1 VFGKPGRRAPQLD
14 VAPGPTAVN
23 PPRESAAP
31 FSLRVL
37 AGLVLAVAVLSLAK
51 EVLIPVALALLASFL
66 LAPVV
71 GLLERWRVGRVPSVV
86 IVVVG
91 STALLAGLGGFVF
104 SQAVDLTRSVDRYKE
119 TIRAKLEQLGEPTGG
134 AIETAKRTL
143 EELKPRPD
151 AEEIAEAAEMERALP
166 GDSAPV
172 PVRVVEP
179 PVSAWSVLREP
190 LVRLLRPLGM
200 AGIVLVCT
208 FFMLLQREDLRE
220 RFIRVVG
227 RGRLSVTT
235 QAMNDA
241 ARRVSRYLGAQLA
254 VNTCY
259 GIAVGIGMH
268 LIGVPSA
275 LLFGFLATVVRFV
288 PYAGPWI
295 GAAMPVLLAV
305 AVSDG
310 WSMPL
315 ATVALFVCA
324 EVVTNNLLEP
334 WLYGAR
340 TGLSPMAVVISAI
353 FWTWLWGVVGLLLAT
368 PLTVCVA
375 VIARHVPQLRFLD
388 ILLGSRPGLG
398 PGERVYQRLL
408 AGDRI
413 GVARLAEQHLAQGPL
428 VELYDGVLLPSL
440 ALAELD
446 HHGGALDEERRRFVH
461 ESLRELLDD
470 LAERA
475 PPSESAG
482 EDARALQGRTVALI
496 PASEPDEIAGT
507 MLAQLLERRGARAVL
522 LSAEEG
528 ETERVERA
536 LALDPDHGCVCA
548 AAPLGVTP
556 ARHLVRRLRACR
568 PDIPVVVALWGSA
581 EAQAKARE
589 RLLET
594 GAATVSPNLAAALEA
609 LSKAAGA
616 ITPPAVPP
624 AADAPERRRA

>member
-1 VFGKPGRRAPQLD
+1 MNESR
-14 VAPGPTAVN
+14 
-23 PPRESAAP
+23 PPPASTG
-31 FSLRVL
+31 FRVVI
-37 AGLVLAVAVLSLAK
+37 GLVLAVAALSLAK
-51 EVLIPVALALLASFL
+51 EVVMPVALALLASFL

-71 GLLERWRVGRVPSVV
+71 GLLERWRMGRVPSVV

-91 STALLAGLGGFVF
+91 STALLAGLGWFVF
-104 SQAVDLTRSVDRYKE
+104 SQAVELTRSVDHYKE
-119 TIRAKLEQLGEPTGG
+119 NIRAKLEQLGGPTGG

-151 AEEIAEAAEMERALP
+151 AEELAEAAEMERALP
-166 GDSAPV
+166 ADSAPV
-172 PVRVVEP
+172 PVRVVQP

-259 GIAVGIGMH
+259 GIAVGIGMQV
-268 LIGVPSA
+268 IGVPSA
-275 LLFGFLATVVRFV
+275 LMFGLMAMVVRFV

-324 EVVTNNLLEP
+324 EIVTNNLLEP

-340 TGLSPMAVVISAI
+340 TGLSPMAVVISVI
-353 FWTWLWGVVGLLLAT
+353 FWTWMWGFVGLLLAT

-408 AGDRI
+408 AGDRE
-413 GVARLAEQHLAQGPL
+413 GVARLAEQHLAQAPL

-461 ESLRELLDD
+461 ESLRELLDE
-470 LAERA
+470 LADRA
-475 PPSESAG
+475 PPHGSAA
-482 EDARALQGRTVALI
+482 EERRALEGRTIAVI
-496 PASEPDEIAGT
+496 PVGEPDEIAGT

-522 LSAEEG
+522 LPVEEG

-536 LALDPDHGCVCA
+536 LALDPDDACVCA

-556 ARHLVRRLRACR
+556 ARHLVRRLRASR

-581 EAQAKARE
+581 EHQAKARE

-594 GAATVSPNLAAALEA
+594 GAATVSPSLAAALEA
-609 LSKAAGA
+609 LSAPRGTIAQPAA
-616 ITPPAVPP
+616 PP